1 MWIFLNDSF
10 LSIVAHRDQP
20 GKFLVRARFPGDIER
35 AIPGARVVEGAG
47 TDYRFRAVC
56 KIAEVG
62 HALTSALWGIDY
74 PNFKSSV
81 KAKGR
86 HDCYMAVWDVMK
98 EFQDEL
104 LEAEIKAGKGR
115 KINAPQIGARV

>member
-10 LSIVAHRDQP
+10 LSIVAHKEQAGR
-20 GKFLVRARFPGDIER
+20 FLVRARFPGDIER

-56 KIAEVG
+56 KCAEVG
-62 HALTSALWGIDY
+62 HALTKAIWDIDY
-74 PNFKSSV
+74 TNFKASV
-81 KAKGR
+81 TARGR

-98 EFQDEL
+98 DAQDD
-104 LEAEIKAGKGR
+104 LERAEIKAGKGR
-115 KINAPQIGARV
+115 KMASPQIG